1 MMRGRKILLD
11 NVRYVIIQTGGFIGC
26 RDLFIVKDDGAVYYA
41 YNWDSEDI
49 APLRTLNAE
58 HIGTLPDIPVFPQIP
73 DPIEADGCDLM
84 EYTVYDA
91 SLSQAIYKGEGEERE
106 FENFVSPIIALWEK
120 YLRVNQN
127 INN

>member
-58 HIGTLPDIPVFPQIP
+58 HIGTLPDIPVFSQIP

-84 EYTVYDA
+84 EYTVYDG
-91 SLSQAIYKGEGEERE
+91 SLSLSFYYGEGAKRE
-106 FENFVSPIIALWEK
+106 F
-120 YLRVNQN
+120 
-127 INN
+127 